1 MSVRTK
7 SWSLLVQN
15 HFYKLVMWSEFWWW
29 ETDLPGTPLVMSLL
43 QINILW
49 FGIYRIKS
57 DTEQQLKLVLFC
69 LECGL
74 KLIFLFQSMRVFVA
88 SSYFFSWIRNER
100 KCERPIHFFIFHIR
114 LILWIYEI
122 SMSWTQIRSQRAIL
136 FCMNTIFFFIVYWK
150 LIIK

>member
-29 ETDLPGTPLVMSLL
+29 ETDLPGTPLIMSLL

-49 FGIYRIKS
+49 FGIYRIKL

-88 SSYFFSWIRNER
+88 SSYFFFLNKKWQKMR
-100 KCERPIHFFIFHIR
+100 KNKFISSSFTYASF
-114 LILWIYEI
+114 YEY
-122 SMSWTQIRSQRAIL
+122 MKFLCHKHR
-136 FCMNTIFFFIVYWK
+136 
-150 LIIK
+150 